1 MKSNNAR
8 FENLPKPV
16 RGALWVGGV
25 LDAIL
30 RAYALVDVARRD
42 PSEINGPKEVWV
54 PALTLV
60 NSVGL
65 LPAAYLLWGR
75 KR

>member
-1 MKSNNAR
+1 MDR
-8 FENLPKPV
+8 
-16 RGALWVGGV
+16 GV
-25 LDAIL
+25 LDAVL

-42 PSEINGPKEVWV
+42 QSTINGPKEVWV

-60 NSVGL
+60 NSVGI
-65 LPAAYLLWGR
+65 LPTAYLLWGR